1 MSVVAEKESQE
12 ITSHAGEEHHG
23 SLVRKHEALAVV
35 VSYNSAHLL
44 QGTLDRIPR
53 ERDFDVLILDDHS
66 TDDSWELIRASGLPA
81 IRHHRNLGLGGNIKS
96 GIRYALA
103 QGYRHFVLL
112 AWNAKD
118 DPREIPR
125 LLAALNAGYHYVQG
139 SRFAPGGVH
148 RHTPHA
154 RLLGVRLHATIFNLL
169 TGYRFRF
176 TDAIN
181 GFRAYDLSI
190 FDNDGVD
197 VWRDWLDGYEFETY
211 LQAMVLRHGYRV
223 TEVPVSKTYPAEKS
237 VRYTHIRPFVDYF
250 HILKPALY
258 IFLGLRK

>member
-1 MSVVAEKESQE
+1 MTVVAEQESQE
-12 ITSHAGEEHHG
+12 TTSHAGEEHHG
-23 SLVRKHEALAVV
+23 SLVRTHEALAVI

-44 QGTLDRIPR
+44 RGTLDRVPQK
-53 ERDFDVLILDDHS
+53 RDFDVLVLDDHS
-66 TDDSWELIRASGLPA
+66 TDDSWDLITATGLPA

-96 GIRYALA
+96 GIRHALA
-103 QGYRHFVLL
+103 HGYRYFVLL
-112 AWNAKD
+112 AGNAKD
-118 DPREIPR
+118 DPREIER
-125 LLAALNAGYHYVQG
+125 FIAALRAGYHYVQG
-139 SRFAPGGVH
+139 SRFAPGGIH
-148 RHTPHA
+148 KHTPPA
-154 RLLGVRLHATIFNLL
+154 RLVGVRLHAATFNLL

-181 GFRAYDLSI
+181 GFRAYDLRI
-190 FDNDGVD
+190 FDGDGVN

-211 LQAMVLRHGYRV
+211 LQTMVLRRGYRV

-258 IFLGLRK
+258 ILLGLRK

>member
-1 MSVVAEKESQE
+1 M
-12 ITSHAGEEHHG
+12 
-23 SLVRKHEALAVV
+23 RKHEALAVV

-112 AWNAKD
+112 AGNAKD

>member
-1 MSVVAEKESQE
+1 MSVIASEEAEAAVSQ
-12 ITSHAGEEHHG
+12 AGEEHHG
-23 SLVRKHEALAVV
+23 PLAHNHETLAVI
-35 VSYNSAHLL
+35 VSYNSAHLIR
-44 QGTLDRIPR
+44 GTLDRVPR

-66 TDDSWELIRASGLPA
+66 TDDSWELIKATGLPA

-103 QGYRHFVLL
+103 QGYRYFVIL
-112 AWNAKD
+112 AGNNKD
-118 DPREIPR
+118 DPREITR
-125 LLAALNAGYHYVQG
+125 LIAALRAGFHYVQG

-148 RHTPHA
+148 KHTPPA
-154 RLLGVRLHATIFNLL
+154 RLVGVRLHAAIFNLL
-169 TGYRFRF
+169 TGYRFPF

-190 FDNDGVD
+190 FGNDGVD

-211 LQAMVLRHGYRV
+211 LQAMVLRRGYRV
-223 TEVPVSKTYPAEKS
+223 TEAPVSKTYPVEKG
-237 VRYTHIRPFVDYF
+237 VRYTHIRPFVDYI

-258 IFLGLRK
+258 LLLGLRK